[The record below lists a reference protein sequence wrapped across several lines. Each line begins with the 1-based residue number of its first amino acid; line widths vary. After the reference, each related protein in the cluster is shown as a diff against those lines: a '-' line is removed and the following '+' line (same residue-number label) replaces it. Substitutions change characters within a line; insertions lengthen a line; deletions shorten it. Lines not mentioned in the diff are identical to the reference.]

1 MQFNTYL
8 FVRLGTV
15 WHKRLWNMIK
25 YDVKNWHKISH
36 IRHTHTHT
44 SATNLWAKTGRA
56 TTIKP
61 QQDGQ
66 CTRRIC
72 ILLCFFVMLYFLFF
86 WVWNMSQV
94 FNACRMH
101 SLCRWREASRVG
113 GSERGGVWERDD
125 RMEWTRATSTHV
137 CHYRVPFGFFYIYDK
152 CIALTKLTHAHSL
165 SQSLWSHAY
174 VCVYKCHDTVD
185 EERRIYVIKRKLY
198 FQPKWW
204 PVSASTH
211 SQKWVS

>member
-36 IRHTHTHT
+36 IRHTHTHA

-72 ILLCFFVMLYFLFF
+72 ILLCFFVMLYFFF
-86 WVWNMSQV
+86 FLGMKYESSFQCMPDA
-94 FNACRMH
+94 FIMPLTRGFH
-101 SLCRWREASRVG
+101 SGRKWEGWSVG
-113 GSERGGVWERDD
+113 VRRQDGVSE
-125 RMEWTRATSTHV
+125 S
-137 CHYRVPFGFFYIYDK
+137 DK
-152 CIALTKLTHAHSL
+152 HTCMPL
-165 SQSLWSHAY
+165 
-174 VCVYKCHDTVD
+174 
-185 EERRIYVIKRKLY
+185 
-198 FQPKWW
+198 
-204 PVSASTH
+204 
-211 SQKWVS
+211 

>member
-36 IRHTHTHT
+36 IRHTHTHA

-72 ILLCFFVMLYFLFF
+72 ILLCFLSCFFFFF

-113 GSERGGVWERDD
+113 GSERGGVWEWDD
-125 RMEWTRATSTHV
+125 RMEWARATSTHV
-137 CHYRVPFGFFYIYDK
+137 CHYRVPFGFFLHLWQMHCTHKAHTRTLTVAIFMIS
-152 CIALTKLTHAHSL
+152 CICMRL
-165 SQSLWSHAY
+165 
-174 VCVYKCHDTVD
+174 
-185 EERRIYVIKRKLY
+185 
-198 FQPKWW
+198 
-204 PVSASTH
+204 
-211 SQKWVS
+211 